1 MASSI
6 DKLLTLPTGSKIAMV
21 LTMMIGL
28 AGFWYLTFY
37 VDTVDSIRAQKS
49 RSAQLAQSY
58 EDEKLQEK
66 KLKELESVIEGLRNE
81 RNRMRSALPESL
93 NLDDF
98 LQNVEN
104 AALAAGLK
112 LVEFVP
118 ESQSQ
123 GDLYVRIPVS
133 LRLVGRYS
141 ELISFFDALRTLD
154 RIVNVENIQLT
165 AMDRTG
171 SRQLVEASCVAT
183 TFMYRPMATNVGGKG
198 ARK

>member
-6 DKLLTLPTGSKIAMV
+6 DKLLTLPTTSKIAMV
-21 LTMMIGL
+21 ATLMFGL

-37 VDTVDSIRAQKS
+37 AETVESIRSQKLK
-49 RSAQLAQSY
+49 SAQLAQSY

-112 LVEFVP
+112 LVEFIP
-118 ESQSQ
+118 EEQTQSE
-123 GDLYVRIPVS
+123 LYVRIPVS
-133 LRLVGRYS
+133 LKLVGRYS
-141 ELISFFDALRTLD
+141 ELISFFDSLRTLD
-154 RIVNVENIQLT
+154 RIVNVENIQLS
-165 AMDRTG
+165 AMERTEA
-171 SRQLVEASCVAT
+171 RQLVEASCIAT
-183 TFMYRPMATNVGGKG
+183 TFMYRPMAKKG
-198 ARK
+198 RKGSRK

>member
-6 DKLLTLPTGSKIAMV
+6 DKLLTLPTTSKIAMV
-21 LTMMIGL
+21 ATLMFGL

-37 VDTVDSIRAQKS
+37 AETVESIRSQKLK
-49 RSAQLAQSY
+49 SAQLAQSY

-66 KLKELESVIEGLRNE
+66 KMKELESVIEGLRNE

-112 LVEFVP
+112 LVEFIP
-118 ESQSQ
+118 EEQTQSE
-123 GDLYVRIPVS
+123 LYVRIPVS
-133 LRLVGRYS
+133 LKLVGRYS
-141 ELISFFDALRTLD
+141 ELISFFDSLRTLD
-154 RIVNVENIQLT
+154 RIVNVENIQLS
-165 AMDRTG
+165 AMERTEA
-171 SRQLVEASCVAT
+171 RQLVEASCIAT
-183 TFMYRPMATNVGGKG
+183 TFMYRPMAKKG
-198 ARK
+198 RKGSRK

>member
-1 MASSI
+1 MF
-6 DKLLTLPTGSKIAMV
+6 
-21 LTMMIGL
+21 GL

-37 VDTVDSIRAQKS
+37 ADTVEDIRNQKTK
-49 RSAQLAQSY
+49 SANLAQQY

-66 KLKELESVIEGLRNE
+66 KLKELETVIEGLRNE

-112 LVEFVP
+112 MVEFIP
-118 ESQSQ
+118 EEQSQSE
-123 GDLYVRIPVS
+123 LYVRIPVS
-133 LRLVGRYS
+133 LKLVGKYN
-141 ELISFFDALRTLD
+141 ELIAFFDSLRTLD
-154 RIVNVENIQLT
+154 RIVNVENIQLR
-165 AMDRTG
+165 ALDRTET
-171 SRQLVEASCVAT
+171 RQLIEASCIAT
-183 TFMYRPMATNVGGKG
+183 TFMYRPMAKGAGKG